1 MGTQKQKQDSS
12 YKVKTKNMEK
22 RLLHL
27 FLALVCMVTQAAAMD
42 GSGTAADPYLI
53 SSAAELIDFYKISV
67 TNPSACA
74 KLTAD
79 IDLSSVCSATV
90 GNWKY
95 DIGSYTTPFAR
106 NFDGAGHTVSILYV
120 KYVSGNYDPTAGNA
134 LFGFVS
140 GTVKNVK
147 VKDSYIYE
155 DSYTGGLA
163 AIGLCNTVKEG
174 GLIENCSVEG
184 GTYTTFNA
192 IGGMVI
198 NNYGTVRGCTNADNF
213 DCGGEGILG
222 GIVAEND
229 ATGVVSLCVNNGN
242 LKFENT
248 GQQAFGGIVGYN
260 LGIVENCIN
269 NGFLTYNESG
279 QYSGSPVGGI
289 VGDNASVVRNCMN
302 TGSLQGN
309 YPANLC
315 MIVRYCYDTGTVTN
329 CYYRDDAKLYKNGV
343 VQSMAL
349 KGYEYNYN
357 TSSTPETTP
366 LTSAQCAS
374 GEAAWR
380 LNGSVATTDVW
391 KQLLGTDANPSPLSS
406 YTVYYAPSPYSNYN
420 TDAGGTYLIYNAGDL
435 KLFADKV
442 NASTANA
449 GLNAKLMAD
458 IDLSPICG
466 ANVGNWTP
474 IANDAAGYSDNSDK
488 QYSGTFDGNGKIISG
503 LYINASS
510 DHNALF
516 CYVGPSSVVKNFTV
530 NATINGIKYCS
541 AIAAY
546 SIGTISGCTAKG
558 TITSEGYS
566 GGIVSDNRGMI
577 ERCANEAKVTSSVDA
592 YIGGIVGRKNNGTV
606 NYCMNS
612 GIIENTGSC
621 GTETGGI
628 VGYNNNGAIS
638 NSYNMAAVTGN
649 GYVGGIVGLLMEG
662 SVADCY
668 NTANVTST
676 GAASLPSGH
685 KHPSSTGAIV
695 GYEYDEIP
703 ITNCH
708 YLSTITLKKDNNAMT
723 TLVGV
728 GSGGKYEANTYAQTL
743 ADFHSG
749 KIARL
754 LNGGDGTTESAT
766 SVWGQNLATTGG
778 DAYPVMMADGNAN
791 AVYCASVN
799 DVKTYCNTGK
809 VITIP
814 AATTAYVDE
823 KIYSGDYKDASST
836 VVSGSRTIENA
847 DITLSQSVD
856 NMASH
861 KSTADSYYEI
871 SIAVQMK
878 WFEYYVNATTDHAA
892 TNARLMA
899 DIDLSSVC
907 SATVGNWT
915 PIANYAAG
923 YQDYWPPKKLYT
935 GTFDGNN
942 KTISGLYIHGDK
954 SHYNALF
961 YYNGGTIK
969 NLTVDADIDAVDFDA
984 AIAYDNYGTI
994 GQCTSKGKSK
1004 GSTQVGGLVTINNG
1018 VIEYCTNEAAI
1029 ISTLSARLGGIAE
1042 FNNP

>member
-1 MGTQKQKQDSS
+1 MGTQKQKQDYS

-27 FLALVCMVTQAAAMD
+27 FLALVCMVTEAAAMD

-106 NFDGAGHTVSILYV
+106 NFDGAGNTVSILYV

-155 DSYTGGLA
+155 DSYSGGPA

-174 GLIENCSVEG
+174 GLIENCSVAG
-184 GTYTTFNA
+184 GTYTTQSA
-192 IGGMVI
+192 YGGMI
-198 NNYGTVRGCTNADNF
+198 LNNYGTVRGCTNYVDF
-213 DCGGEGILG
+213 DCRGGGALG
-222 GIVAEND
+222 GIVATNQP
-229 ATGVVSLCVNNGN
+229 TGVVSSCVNNGN
-242 LKFENT
+242 LKFANA
-248 GQQAFGGIVGYN
+248 GQQSFGGIVGYN

-391 KQLLGTDANPSPLSS
+391 KQLLGTDANPSPQGI
-406 YTVYYAPSPYSNYN
+406 YTVYYANSTYSNYN

-458 IDLSPICG
+458 IDLSSICG
-466 ANVGNWTP
+466 ANVGTSGTNWTP
-474 IANDAAGYSDNSDK
+474 IANAAAGYQDWTTPVK
-488 QYSGTFDGNGKIISG
+488 LYTGTFDGNNKTISG
-503 LYINASS
+503 LYIHGNSNH
-510 DHNALF
+510 HNALF
-516 CYVGPSSVVKNFTV
+516 YYNGGTIKNLTVDVDIDAKAFVAAIADYNYSTISHCTSKGKIKGVTQVGGLVTKN
-530 NATINGIKYCS
+530 NGIIEYCTNEVAITDGLLGGNIGGIAELNNKEVKYC
-541 AIAAY
+541 IN
-546 SIGTISGCTAKG
+546 KG
-558 TITSEGYS
+558 TVRSTEGS
-566 GGIVSDNRGMI
+566 MAGGIVANNGGTVSN
-577 ERCANEAKVTSSVDA
+577 CANLATVSSKGYAGGIIGNATYGTINNCYNIADVTSL
-592 YIGGIVGRKNNGTV
+592 GGIKD
-606 NYCMNS
+606 
-612 GIIENTGSC
+612 GS
-621 GTETGGI
+621 
-628 VGYNNNGAIS
+628 YYPSYSGAII
-638 NSYNMAAVTGN
+638 
-649 GYVGGIVGLLMEG
+649 GYVDG
-662 SVADCY
+662 S
-668 NTANVTST
+668 TTT
-676 GAASLPSGH
+676 
-685 KHPSSTGAIV
+685 
-695 GYEYDEIP
+695 
-703 ITNCH
+703 TNCH
-708 YLSTITLKKDNNAMT
+708 YLSTLTLKRSDKHT

-728 GSGGKYEANTYAQTL
+728 GTGGTYEANTYAKT
-743 ADFHSG
+743 ADVFKSG
-749 KIARL
+749 IVTRL
-754 LNGGDGTTESAT
+754 LNGGNGTTESAT

-778 DAYPVMMADGNAN
+778 DAYPVMMTDGNAN
-791 AVYCASVN
+791 AVYCVTASANKYYGNTGNVITLPAISSSAVTHADLKINYGDGNYTDGNTMYTSTYMIADN
-799 DVKTYCNTGK
+799 DAVLTIGGATVVDMAQHTETIDGKTYYQ
-809 VITIP
+809 I
-814 AATTAYVDE
+814 
-823 KIYSGDYKDASST
+823 
-836 VVSGSRTIENA
+836 
-847 DITLSQSVD
+847 
-856 NMASH
+856 
-861 KSTADSYYEI
+861 STAE
-871 SIAVQMK
+871 QMK
-878 WFEYYVNATTDHAA
+878 WLSYYVNASSAHAA
-892 TNARLMA
+892 TNARLMNNLA
-899 DIDLSSVC
+899 LSSVC
-907 SATVGNWT
+907 SATAGDWT
-915 PIANYAAG
+915 PIGNNNTRYRG
-923 YQDYWPPKKLYT
+923 N
-935 GTFDGNN
+935 FDGNGKAITN
-942 KTISGLYIHGDK
+942 LY
-954 SHYNALF
+954 
-961 YYNGGTIK
+961 
-969 NLTVDADIDAVDFDA
+969 
-984 AIAYDNYGTI
+984 
-994 GQCTSKGKSK
+994 
-1004 GSTQVGGLVTINNG
+1004 
-1018 VIEYCTNEAAI
+1018 
-1029 ISTLSARLGGIAE
+1029 
-1042 FNNP
+1042 